1 MLGSASLFG
10 VNAAVAKV
18 VLTTGLEPARMAA
31 LRSTGAALGLAA
43 LRSTGAALGLAA
55 LAGLMS
61 PRRLRVPR
69 A

>member
-18 VLTTGLEPARMAA
+18 VLATGLEPARM
-31 LRSTGAALGLAA
+31 AA